1 MDAVAALQI
10 LIALAFLSIPLVRS
24 RYGARA
30 QASVE
35 AELGRQGVRT
45 TVMAENGMRVDAGG
59 HETWAPVGIAVALA
73 VPAVLGFVES
83 GSAETVSW
91 IVQPLVLL
99 VNCVILYSNLTAV
112 PSVTAAFAKSG
123 DPELARIDVKSMLGA
138 AEQGFPR
145 WVMPY
150 LQNLRHVVVFAGSL
164 AVLAL
169 LAAN

>member
-1 MDAVAALQI
+1 MNTIAALQL

-30 QASVE
+30 QAAVE

-45 TVMAENGMRVDAGG
+45 TVMAENGMRLDAGG
-59 HETWAPVGIAVALA
+59 HETWAPVAIAASLA
-73 VPAVLGFVES
+73 VPAVLALA
-83 GSAETVSW
+83 GSSWGGTLTW
-91 IVQPLVLL
+91 IVQPLVIL

-123 DPELARIDVKSMLGA
+123 DAELQRIDVTSMLRA

-150 LQNLRHVVVFAGSL
+150 LQNLRHAVVFAGST
-164 AVLAL
+164 AVLVL
-169 LAAN
+169 LAAG